1 MVGWKD
7 NRMAGS
13 GCIKPNRNKCAPQG
27 IYAAS
32 AYNWILWV
40 ENAGEHKTRGSKSE
54 RLDSDGMKNG
64 FTLVLLKQFEDN
76 FDKK

>member
-1 MVGWKD
+1 
-7 NRMAGS
+7 
-13 GCIKPNRNKCAPQG
+13 
-27 IYAAS
+27 
-32 AYNWILWV
+32 V
-40 ENAGEHKTRGSKSE
+40 ENAGEHKTRGSKSQ